1 MGSTTH
7 RGGRASGDR
16 ESPGRID
23 LEGWSRRRGGLAVG
37 VVVGLIRVGRHL
49 RDEPCRWCWKAAPF
63 LVPAVVFALRHQ
75 IAAFLGL

>member
-7 RGGRASGDR
+7 RGGRASYAGQA
-16 ESPGRID
+16 GGGMGV
-23 LEGWSRRRGGLAVG
+23 EGWGRRRGGLAVG
-37 VVVGLIRVGRHL
+37 VVVGLIRVARHL

-75 IAAFLGL
+75 IADWLGL